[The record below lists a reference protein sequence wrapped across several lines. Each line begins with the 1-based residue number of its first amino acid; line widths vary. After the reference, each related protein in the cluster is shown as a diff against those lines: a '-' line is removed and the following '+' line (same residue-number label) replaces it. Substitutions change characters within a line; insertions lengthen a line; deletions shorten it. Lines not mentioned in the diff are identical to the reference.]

1 MNGAAAHFQGMS
13 PRELES
19 ERQRALRLA
28 KRRGRSKWMPVTVV
42 ILGIVGAAMAAGYF
56 LAESGTEEL
65 AITNTPNEPAD
76 PSEPIVEVPSPDS
89 NAILVPLATPSNTPT
104 SKRTPVLFTPTPIM
118 PTPTLTLNELFQLVD
133 SRQWSEEET
142 LRELERRSADAPI
155 ESPTLATAAVPTPTA
170 SPRSLDRGSAEWI
183 TTLEFVI
190 HQLVN
195 CERQKSSL
203 SVLNQDAGL
212 AAIARAHSEDMAL
225 NDFFEHENLAGQT
238 AADRGNDVG
247 YR

>member
-1 MNGAAAHFQGMS
+1 
-13 PRELES
+13 
-19 ERQRALRLA
+19 
-28 KRRGRSKWMPVTVV
+28 
-42 ILGIVGAAMAAGYF
+42 
-56 LAESGTEEL
+56 
-65 AITNTPNEPAD
+65 
-76 PSEPIVEVPSPDS
+76 
-89 NAILVPLATPSNTPT
+89 
-104 SKRTPVLFTPTPIM
+104 M
-118 PTPTLTLNELFQLVD
+118 PTPTPTLNELFQLVD
-133 SRQWSEEET
+133 SGQWSEEET

-155 ESPTLATAAVPTPTA
+155 ESPTLSTAAVPTPAA

-183 TTLEFVI
+183 TTLEFAI

-203 SVLNQDAGL
+203 SVLSQGAGL

-247 YR
+247 HR